1 MSRGDHKVSYLRLA
15 DEDETVLAGGGDA
28 DHLIVR
34 ATLDSLATHI
44 ALVDTSGAIFLTN
57 EAWREFARVNGT
69 DLHEVGEGV
78 NYLDVCDSAAR
89 AGVEEAASFAEGLRA
104 VLHGRLREFSIEYPC
119 HSPTEKRWFIA
130 RATRFLAGRIEGAVV
145 AHENMTERKLAE
157 EEVAHQALHD
167 PLTDLPNRRLLGDR
181 LKLAL
186 SRAAREGRAVAVLY
200 LDLEAFK
207 AVNDEFGHEA
217 GDRLLLAF
225 ADRLKGCLRETDTA
239 ARLGGDEFVVLL
251 ERIGSEGE
259 ALAASERIARA
270 LEEPFSVG
278 GGDRTLTAS
287 VGVATSTHPH
297 QSPEELLALADLAM
311 YRSRRD
317 GNGHF
322 LRYEA
327 FV

>member
-1 MSRGDHKVSYLRLA
+1 MRRGDHKVSYLRLA
-15 DEDETVLAGGGDA
+15 DEDQMMLVGGSDA
-28 DHLIVR
+28 DHQIVR
-34 ATLDSLATHI
+34 ATLDSLSPHI
-44 ALVDTSGAIFLTN
+44 ALVDTSGVIFLTN
-57 EAWREFARVNGT
+57 EAWREFARLNGT

-89 AGVEEAASFAEGLRA
+89 AGVEGTAAFAEGLRS
-104 VLHGRLREFSIEYPC
+104 VLRGRLREVSMEYPC

-130 RATRFLAGRIEGAVV
+130 RATRFLAGGIEGAVI
-145 AHENMTERKLAE
+145 AHENVTERKLAE

-167 PLTDLPNRRLLGDR
+167 PLTDLPNRRLLGIR
-181 LKLAL
+181 LKQAL
-186 SRAAREGRAVAVLY
+186 SRAACEGSALAVLY

-217 GDRLLLAF
+217 GDRLLVAF
-225 ADRLKGCLRETDTA
+225 AGRLKGCLREADTA

-278 GGDRTLTAS
+278 GDVRALTAS
-287 VGVATSTHPH
+287 IGVAISTRPH
-297 QSPEELLALADLAM
+297 QSPEELLRLADLTM
-311 YRSRRD
+311 YRSRRYGD
-317 GNGHF
+317 GHF

-327 FV
+327 SV